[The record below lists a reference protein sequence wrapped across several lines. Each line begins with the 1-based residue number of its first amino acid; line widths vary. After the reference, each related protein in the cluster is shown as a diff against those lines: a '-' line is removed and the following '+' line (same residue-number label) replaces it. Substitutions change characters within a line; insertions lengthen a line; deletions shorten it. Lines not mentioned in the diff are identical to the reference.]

1 MMNTNQAPSL
11 QDWKALYDAAIEFK
25 KAAPWDWMHDT
36 DIFGVQD
43 PVSGETG
50 YCCIMGAAGEHY
62 ALGVYSGSEGLEGL
76 LRILSGEF
84 SQSHDEVLY
93 VQKCL
98 MASFEDREYLQKED
112 LKQIKTMG
120 LKFRGANAWPFFRK
134 YTPGLVPW
142 YLTGEEA
149 RFLTLALQQAI
160 EVSLRFKKDPGMLI
174 HPSSGKFFVR
184 APVKQGEGISW
195 KDEWIE
201 PLPPESKD
209 LPVTP
214 VDETLLNRLKKARL
228 QQRGIWDVDFF
239 FVPAP
244 IWEKGKRPYY
254 PYMSLMVEHNSAFI
268 LNFQLEK
275 REEFALKFPEKFVS
289 FLERVKIAPQA
300 FLVKRDEVGRF
311 LEPFASSLGIKIKM
325 VESLPVLEEAQRSM
339 RGFI

>member
-1 MMNTNQAPSL
+1 MNTNHTPSL
-11 QDWKALYDAAIEFK
+11 QEWKALYDAAIEFK
-25 KAAPWDWMHDT
+25 NAAPWDWMHDT

-76 LRILSGEF
+76 MRILSGEF
-84 SQSHDEVLY
+84 SQSHDGVLY

-120 LKFRGANAWPFFRK
+120 LKFRGANAWPFFRN

-160 EVSLRFKKDPGMLI
+160 EVSLRLKKDPGMLI
-174 HPSSGKFFVR
+174 RPSSGKFFVR

-209 LPVTP
+209 FPATP
-214 VDETLLNRLKKARL
+214 VDVTLLNRLKKAGL
-228 QQRGIWDVDFF
+228 QKRGIWEVDFF

-244 IWEKGKRPYY
+244 IWEKEKRPYY

-289 FLERVKIAPQA
+289 FLEHVKIAPQA

-325 VESLPVLEEAQRSM
+325 VESLPVLEEAQRGM

>member
-1 MMNTNQAPSL
+1 MDQKKQAGISPANAEAGKNIKNAADDLTQDKCEVINDEYQPGTIPSRL
-11 QDWKALYDAAIEFK
+11 ESPLR
-25 KAAPWDWMHDT
+25 
-36 DIFGVQD
+36 
-43 PVSGETG
+43 
-50 YCCIMGAAGEHY
+50 CCDRIQKNST
-62 ALGVYSGSEGLEGL
+62 LGLEGL

-98 MASFEDREYLQKED
+98 MASFEDRRYLQKED

-120 LKFRGANAWPFFRK
+120 LKFRGANAWPFFRN

-160 EVSLRFKKDPGMLI
+160 EVSLRLRKDPMLI
-174 HPSSGKFFVR
+174 HPSSGHFLVR
-184 APVKQGEGISW
+184 VAVKLSEGISW

-209 LPVTP
+209 FTVTP
-214 VDETLLNRLKKARL
+214 VDETLLNRLKKAGL
-228 QQRGIWDVDFF
+228 QKRGTWEVDFF

-244 IWEKGKRPYY
+244 IWEKEKRPYY

-275 REEFALKFPEKFVS
+275 REKFALKFPEKFIS
-289 FLERVKIAPQA
+289 FLERVKIAPQV

-311 LEPFASSLGIKIKM
+311 LEPFASCLGIKIKM
-325 VESLPVLEEAQRSM
+325 VESLAVLEEAQRSM

>member
-1 MMNTNQAPSL
+1 MNTERPPSL

-25 KAAPWDWMHDT
+25 NAAPWDWMHDT

-76 LRILSGEF
+76 MRILSGEF
-84 SQSHDEVLY
+84 SQSHDGVLY

-120 LKFRGANAWPFFRK
+120 LKFRGANAWPFFRN

-160 EVSLRFKKDPGMLI
+160 EVSLRFRKDPMLI

-228 QQRGIWDVDFF
+228 QQRGVWEVDFF

-244 IWEKGKRPYY
+244 IWEKEKRPYY

-289 FLERVKIAPQA
+289 FLERVKIAPQV

-325 VESLPVLEEAQRSM
+325 VEGLPVLEEAQRSM

>member
-25 KAAPWDWMHDT
+25 NAAPWDWMHDA

-50 YCCIMGAAGEHY
+50 YCCIMGAAGEYY

-84 SQSHDEVLY
+84 SQSHDGVLY

-112 LKQIKTMG
+112 LKQIKTRG
-120 LKFRGANAWPFFRK
+120 LKFRGANAWPFFRN

-160 EVSLRFKKDPGMLI
+160 EVSLRFKKDRMLI
-174 HPSSGKFFVR
+174 HPSSGEFFVR

-195 KDEWIE
+195 KDEWME
-201 PLPPESKD
+201 PLPTEIRD
-209 LPVTP
+209 FPVTP
-214 VDETLLNRLKKARL
+214 VDETLLNRLKTAGL
-228 QQRGIWDVDFF
+228 QQRGVWEVDFF
-239 FVPAP
+239 YVPAP
-244 IWEKGKRPYY
+244 IWEKEKRPYY

-275 REEFALKFPEKFVS
+275 REEFALNFPEKLVS
-289 FLERVKIAPQA
+289 FLEHVKIAPQV

-311 LEPFASSLGIKIKM
+311 LEPFASSLGIKIIM

>member
-1 MMNTNQAPSL
+1 MNTNQQSSH

-25 KAAPWDWMHDT
+25 NTAPWDWMHET
-36 DIFGVQD
+36 DIFGVND

-62 ALGVYSGSEGLEGL
+62 ALGVYSGSEGLEVL
-76 LRILSGEF
+76 LRIQSGEF

-112 LKQIKTMG
+112 LKQIKTLG
-120 LKFRGANAWPFFRK
+120 LKFRGANAWPLFRN
-134 YTPGLVPW
+134 YTPGFVPW
-142 YLTGEEA
+142 YLTGEET
-149 RFLTLALQQAI
+149 RSLTLALQQAI
-160 EVSLRFKKDPGMLI
+160 EVSLRFKKNPGMLI
-174 HPSSGKFFVR
+174 HPSSGQFFVR
-184 APVKQGEGISW
+184 APVKQGEGILW
-195 KDEWIE
+195 KDEWME
-201 PLPPESKD
+201 PLPIESKD
-209 LPVTP
+209 FLVTL
-214 VDETLLNRLKKARL
+214 VDETLLNRLKKAGL
-228 QQRGIWDVDFF
+228 QQRGIWEVDFF
-239 FVPAP
+239 YVPAP
-244 IWEKGKRPYY
+244 IWEKEKRPYY

-275 REEFALKFPEKFVS
+275 REEFALKFPEKFAS
-289 FLERVKIAPQA
+289 FLEHVKIAPQA

-325 VESLPVLEEAQRSM
+325 VEDLPVLEEAQRSM

>member
-1 MMNTNQAPSL
+1 TPSL

-25 KAAPWDWMHDT
+25 NAAPWDWMHDT

-62 ALGVYSGSEGLEGL
+62 ALGVYSGLEGLEVL
-76 LRILSGEF
+76 FRILSGEF

-120 LKFRGANAWPFFRK
+120 LKFRGANAWPFFRN
-134 YTPGLVPW
+134 YTPGFVPW

-160 EVSLRFKKDPGMLI
+160 EVSLRFRKDPMLI

-209 LPVTP
+209 FPAVP
-214 VDETLLNRLKKARL
+214 VDETLLKRLKKAGL
-228 QQRGIWDVDFF
+228 QQRGIWEVDFF
-239 FVPAP
+239 FIPAP
-244 IWEKGKRPYY
+244 IWEKEKRPYY
-254 PYMSLMVEHNSAFI
+254 PYMSLIVEHNSAFI

-275 REEFALKFPEKFVS
+275 REEFALKFPEKFIS

-311 LEPFASSLGIKIKM
+311 LEPFAAKASIKIKM

>member
-25 KAAPWDWMHDT
+25 NTAPWDWMHDT

-84 SQSHDEVLY
+84 TQSHDEVLY

-120 LKFRGANAWPFFRK
+120 LKFRGANAWPFFRN

-142 YLTGEEA
+142 YLKGEEA
-149 RFLTLALQQAI
+149 RFLTLGLQQAI
-160 EVSLRFKKDPGMLI
+160 EVSQRFKKDPGMLI
-174 HPSSGKFFVR
+174 PPSSGHFFVR

-195 KDEWIE
+195 KDEWME
-201 PLPPESKD
+201 PLPPEKKD
-209 LPVTP
+209 FPVTP
-214 VDETLLNRLKKARL
+214 VDETFLNRLTKAKL
-228 QQRGIWDVDFF
+228 QRRGIWEVDFF

-244 IWEKGKRPYY
+244 IWEKGERPYY
-254 PYMSLMVEHNSAFI
+254 PYMSLMVERNSAFI

-275 REEFALKFPEKFVS
+275 KEEFALKFPEKFVS
-289 FLERVKIAPQA
+289 FLEHVKIAPQA

-325 VESLPVLEEAQRSM
+325 VDSLPVLEEAQRSM
-339 RGFI
+339 REFI

>member
-1 MMNTNQAPSL
+1 MMNTNKVPSL
-11 QDWKALYDAAIEFK
+11 QEWKALYDATTEFK
-25 KAAPWDWMHDT
+25 NAAPWDWMHDT
-36 DIFGVQD
+36 DIFGIQD

-84 SQSHDEVLY
+84 SQSHDEALY

-98 MASFEDREYLQKED
+98 MASFEDREYLQKQD
-112 LKQIKTMG
+112 LQQIKALG
-120 LKFRGANAWPFFRK
+120 LKFRGANAWPLFRN
-134 YTPGLVPW
+134 YTPGFVPW

-160 EVSLRFKKDPGMLI
+160 EVSLRFKKNAGILI
-174 HPSSGKFFVR
+174 PPSRGDFFVR
-184 APVKQGEGISW
+184 VPVKQGENILW

-201 PLPPESKD
+201 PSFPESKD
-209 LPVTP
+209 PEIHI
-214 VDETLLNRLKKARL
+214 DETLLNRLKKARL
-228 QQRGIWDVDFF
+228 ERRGIWEADFF
-239 FVPAP
+239 YVPAP

-254 PYMSLMVEHNSAFI
+254 PYMSLLVEHNSAMI

-275 REEFALKFPEKFVS
+275 KEEFALKFPEKFVS
-289 FLERVKIAPQA
+289 FLERVKIAPQV

-311 LEPFASSLGIKIKM
+311 LEPFAAKAGIEIEM
-325 VESLPVLEEAQRSM
+325 VENLPALEYAQRTM

>member
-1 MMNTNQAPSL
+1 
-11 QDWKALYDAAIEFK
+11 
-25 KAAPWDWMHDT
+25 
-36 DIFGVQD
+36 
-43 PVSGETG
+43 
-50 YCCIMGAAGEHY
+50 
-62 ALGVYSGSEGLEGL
+62 GVYSGSEGLEGL

-98 MASFEDREYLQKED
+98 MASFEDRGYLQKHD
-112 LKQIKTMG
+112 LQQIKTLG
-120 LKFRGANAWPFFRK
+120 LKFRGANAWPFFRN
-134 YTPGLVPW
+134 YTPGFVPW

-174 HPSSGKFFVR
+174 HPSRGKFFVR

-214 VDETLLNRLKKARL
+214 VDETLLNRLTKAGL
-228 QQRGIWDVDFF
+228 QKRGVWEVDFF

-244 IWEKGKRPYY
+244 IWEKEKRPYY
-254 PYMSLMVEHNSAFI
+254 PYMSLMVEHNSGMI

-289 FLERVKIAPQA
+289 FLEQIKIAPHA
-300 FLVKRDEVGRF
+300 FLVKRYEVGRF

-325 VESLPVLEEAQRSM
+325 VESLPVLEEAQRTM